1 MENPEHEDAPPA
13 VNRAVK
19 LPPFWTANPRAWFAS
34 AEGAFQLRNIAD
46 ERSRFFNCF
55 HALPEV
61 TVCLIADLVEADP
74 LPENPYTELRRRL
87 LAAHQLT
94 DIQRVEQLFNL
105 PPLGSQKPSELL
117 AEMLRLCPR
126 GQENNAFFNCLF
138 LNKLPRELRILL
150 SEADMADKQ
159 ALGARADLFAAHNSK
174 QAHDVVAAVA
184 AVSLSDQEGEDSTVA
199 AVRPGGGSGQRGG
212 GGRRGGGWK
221 GKKKQ
226 GRGGGAGGGSGQQVS
241 HTLTHAEQARVGSG
255 LCFSHFCFGP
265 KATKCEAPCNWSG
278 N

>member
-1 MENPEHEDAPPA
+1 
-13 VNRAVK
+13 
-19 LPPFWTANPRAWFAS
+19 
-34 AEGAFQLRNIAD
+34 
-46 ERSRFFNCF
+46 
-55 HALPEV
+55 
-61 TVCLIADLVEADP
+61 
-74 LPENPYTELRRRL
+74 
-87 LAAHQLT
+87 
-94 DIQRVEQLFNL
+94 
-105 PPLGSQKPSELL
+105 
-117 AEMLRLCPR
+117 
-126 GQENNAFFNCLF
+126 
-138 LNKLPRELRILL
+138 
-150 SEADMADKQ
+150 
-159 ALGARADLFAAHNSK
+159 LGARADLFAAHNSK

>member
-1 MENPEHEDAPPA
+1 
-13 VNRAVK
+13 
-19 LPPFWTANPRAWFAS
+19 
-34 AEGAFQLRNIAD
+34 
-46 ERSRFFNCF
+46 
-55 HALPEV
+55 
-61 TVCLIADLVEADP
+61 VEADP
-74 LPENPYTELRRRL
+74 LPANPYTELRRRL

-94 DIQRVEQLFNL
+94 DIQRVEQLHSL

-184 AVSLSDQEGEDSTVA
+184 AVSLSDQEGEETTVA
-199 AVRPGGGSGQRGG
+199 AVRPGVGGGQRGG
-212 GGRRGGGWK
+212 GGQRLEGQEEAGTRWRYRR
-221 GKKKQ
+221 Q
-226 GRGGGAGGGSGQQVS
+226 RTAGVS
-241 HTLTHAEQARVGSG
+241 HAD
-255 LCFSHFCFGP
+255 
-265 KATKCEAPCNWSG
+265 PC
-278 N
+278 